1 MRQIIPDPDAIYYL
15 VPTRKAFWQWSV
27 SHEVAHWS
35 DGGTITFTEELM
47 SVLRRLDTERLPSLD
62 LIILLLSACR
72 ENWLGDGRDVVTLVD
87 SLAKKPTPTTR
98 MWAEEV
104 VRRLHQ
110 ISELP
115 NELRTTLEA
124 KSEIAAI
131 AFERV
136 PVQSPAVSSE
146 AVLAVCSEGIPQLRF
161 LWDSPPEWTGGQL
174 TVALRAMCD
183 GLDRVDAESLA
194 LRLRT
199 GLNTVPAPVELPVD
213 EEELEPPVP
222 LQSVRELME
231 ELADDPELGG
241 LVRLAR
247 NLMAVVSLPRA
258 IVDHDDLPMGGVSDI
273 TNRGPL
279 DRLLISELAYDDQ
292 TLMTRVALNEALYLR
307 RETPPAEPPRQRVL
321 LLDNGLRMWGVPRL
335 YQTAVALSLA
345 ATTDAHTETTAFRAE
360 GDDVVPVELRTRE
373 GLIAHLESLQTEAH
387 PGDALDRFVESFD
400 AESADVVLITGKD
413 VLADAEFRRLLHEC
427 DLNAAYLA
435 GVSRDGRFELSLHSQ
450 RGDKP
455 LKQAVLDVDKL
466 LEPPRRPVTPLIDP
480 GRSIEY
486 PAIFRVKPF
495 PLRLSHPE
503 RREATW
509 HAPHYGTLVLTHDQ
523 RLMLWDEVER
533 GGRQL
538 TDTAPK
544 GDLLWWD
551 NTLAGDMLHAV
562 VGKQHTGRMWLIWL
576 WLNTNHI
583 EVKAIDLQHPH
594 FHRVVEHGGVL
605 FVIRENIV
613 DVHSLNDGS
622 HLKSLT
628 IPRHLTLRDGRF
640 FQSNDGWHALSF
652 DGVTAHL
659 EEVPLG
665 GIKAKDVMSAFD
677 SITANGPV
685 VLTKKGRVW
694 FTHDESGWAP
704 RIQHQD
710 FDFAEISREGQRVR
724 LKASQGGNA
733 FHRISRALLD
743 LEKRES
749 LPLHEPLEPD
759 AHRELV
765 RPPLR
770 PIRTRFLRV
779 GFLNDWNIVLESRRG
794 TKWKI
799 DLRPLA
805 VLHSM
810 KDQLKLVM
818 LTGADV
824 DRVRHVRS
832 LDQMRSPSE
841 VGYRLHQAVWED
853 GSRVILD
860 SRGLLHLKSSD
871 SSIPEATLVLTE
883 PEVAVWVSDGRMWG
897 SPYYLGHHPPSDL
910 QDIIK
915 TVFTPFARGIQ

>member
-1 MRQIIPDPDAIYYL
+1 MSDTKLSPIAYL
-15 VPTRKAFWQWSV
+15 TPSEDSFWRWSEGMKAAEWLDGTTIAFPEEIV
-27 SHEVAHWS
+27 EILNRLRS
-35 DGGTITFTEELM
+35 D
-47 SVLRRLDTERLPSLD
+47 RLPSFEL
-62 LIILLLSACR
+62 ILLLVAACR
-72 ENWLGDGRDVVTLVD
+72 NNWREGDRDVARLLKRLV
-87 SLAKKPTPTTR
+87 SFPTP
-98 MWAEEV
+98 MINIWSEEV
-104 VRRLHQ
+104 VNRLHQ
-110 ISELP
+110 MNELP
-115 NELRTTLEA
+115 GPLRETTAAKAELASIVFEHFPQGLEA
-124 KSEIAAI
+124 I
-131 AFERV
+131 
-136 PVQSPAVSSE
+136 SSE
-146 AVLAVCSEGIPQLRF
+146 AVVSAWNEGLAFHNDADVTIRKWSGTTLM
-161 LWDSPPEWTGGQL
+161 
-174 TVALRAMCD
+174 VALRAMAD
-183 GLDRVDAESLA
+183 GLGRVDAESLA

-199 GLNTVPAPVELPVD
+199 GLDSMPAQTPLPIEED
-213 EEELEPPVP
+213 EPEPFEP
-222 LQSVRELME
+222 LSTVRELME
-231 ELADDPELGG
+231 ELKDDPELGG

-321 LLDNGLRMWGVPRL
+321 LLDNGLRMWGVPRV

-345 ATTDAHTETTAFRAE
+345 ATTDAHTETFAFRAE
-360 GDDVVPVELRTRE
+360 ADDVVPVELRTRE

-387 PGDALDRFVESFD
+387 PGDALDQFAESFD
-400 AESADVVLITGKD
+400 AATADVVLITGND
-413 VLADAEFRRLLHEC
+413 VLADAEFRRLLHES
-427 DLNAAYLA
+427 DLNATYLA
-435 GVSRDGRFELSLHSQ
+435 GVSRDGRFELSLHSP

-486 PAIFRVKPF
+486 PAIFRVEPF

-503 RREATW
+503 RPEATW
-509 HAPHYGTLVLTHDQ
+509 HVPDHGTLVLTHDR
-523 RLMLWDEVER
+523 RLILWDEPER

-551 NTLAGDMLHAV
+551 LVPSSGYVRAV
-562 VGKQHTGRMWLIWL
+562 IGKQHTGHMFLIETEFYREML
-576 WLNTNHI
+576 D
-583 EVKAIDLQHPH
+583 VKRIDLQHPH
-594 FHRVVEHGGVL
+594 FQRVVEHGGVL
-605 FVIRENIV
+605 FVIRQGIV
-613 DVHSLNDGS
+613 DVHSLSDGS
-622 HLKSLT
+622 HLKSLA

-640 FQSNDGWHALSF
+640 FQSSGSWHALSYE
-652 DGVTAHL
+652 GLTAHL

-665 GIKAKDVMSAFD
+665 GIKPDQVMTVFD
-677 SITANGPV
+677 SIAANGPV
-685 VLTKKGRVW
+685 VLTKDGRFY
-694 FTHDESGWAP
+694 FTHDETVWSP
-704 RIQHQD
+704 EIKNTC
-710 FDFAEISREGQRVR
+710 FDHVDVGRSGQRVR
-724 LKASQGGNA
+724 LGELRSGV
-733 FHRISRALLD
+733 HRIPMPGSGQVLD
-743 LEKRES
+743 LETRES
-749 LPLHEPLEPD
+749 HPMYAPLEPD
-759 AHRELV
+759 VPRELV

-779 GFLNDWNIVLESRRG
+779 GFLNAWNIVLESRRG
-794 TKWKI
+794 TKWKV

-805 VLHSM
+805 VYHSM

-832 LDQMRSPSE
+832 LDQMRAPSE
-841 VGYRLHQAVWED
+841 VGFRLHQAVWED

-871 SSIPEATLVLTE
+871 RSIPEATLVLTE

-897 SPYYLGHHPPSDL
+897 SPYYLGDRQPNDL
-910 QDIIK
+910 KDIIK
-915 TVFTPFARGIQ
+915 TVFTPFVERIQ